1 MPGMSEARF
10 AGEVVS
16 FGSKARRC
24 GTSQALLVG
33 DGLARKPPGGCS
45 LCCNYCAR
53 ECLGSVVT
61 SPIATLRLNRWR
73 AGSLFVRPC
82 RGRNGGYAGTKSMEG
97 SVTACRDRCGRWQVC
112 SDAVVLSRPKVDF
125 CAVRNRRSAMDRL
138 NLAQS
143 RK

>member
-1 MPGMSEARF
+1 MRPAASYGL
-10 AGEVVS
+10 VLI
-16 FGSKARRC
+16 
-24 GTSQALLVG
+24 GT
-33 DGLARKPPGGCS
+33 GG
-45 LCCNYCAR
+45 A
-53 ECLGSVVT
+53 V
-61 SPIATLRLNRWR
+61 
-73 AGSLFVRPC
+73 
-82 RGRNGGYAGTKSMEG
+82 G